1 MAATGNKETTMQRR
15 DFMAGVAAAAGGVWT
30 EQAQAADAL
39 LKLEYPYAPGS
50 GGDILARVL
59 ADDLQKKL
67 GLSAIVENKPGASGR
82 IGVRDVAHAEP
93 DGNTLLFTPF
103 GTMVLFPTVFKNLP
117 YDAFKDFR
125 PVTQVV
131 TYDFGLAVGPTS
143 GAKTL
148 AELTAWLKK
157 NPDKGNFSVPGLGA
171 LPHLLPL
178 KYAADAGVK
187 LNVVAYKGTAPA
199 LTAAMAGETAMVCA
213 PLADLIAQHK
223 AGAIHLVAVSGRQ
236 RSPYLPDVPTFEEQ
250 GFKIQGSGWYGI
262 FAPAKT
268 PDAVVARLNKILT
281 DAIHSESF
289 QQRARSVFLNPT
301 GTTTA
306 ELGAIQKD
314 DFERWAPV
322 IRSAGLDAK

>member
-1 MAATGNKETTMQRR
+1 MDRR
-15 DFMAGVAAAAGGVWT
+15 DFVVGVAAATSGAWST
-30 EQAQAADAL
+30 QALAADSL
-39 LKLEYPYAPGS
+39 LKLVYPYTPGS

-67 GLSAIVENKPGASGR
+67 GLSAIVENRPGAAGR

-103 GTMVLFPTVFKNLP
+103 GTMVLFPTVYKHLP

-131 TYDFGLAVGPTS
+131 TYDFGLAAGPVS
-143 GAKTL
+143 GARTL
-148 AELTAWLKK
+148 AELTEWLKK

-199 LTAAMAGETAMVCA
+199 LTAAMSGETALVCT

-223 AGAIHLVAVSGRQ
+223 AGAIHVLAVSGKQ

-268 PDAVVARLNKILT
+268 PDAVVEKLNKILT

-301 GTTTA
+301 GTTMA
-306 ELGAIQKD
+306 ELGQIQKED
-314 DFERWAPV
+314 YERWAPV
-322 IRSAGLDAK
+322 IRASGLDGK